1 MLENFA
7 QISEIIKGT
16 MGTFLKVVINKI
28 IASMNKQIQ
37 N

>member
-1 MLENFA
+1 MLETFA

-16 MGTFLKVVINKI
+16 METFLKVVINKI